1 MFELGVD
8 SLIPWLVLAVVGA
21 AFWYALRPKWVFT
34 VRIENGAV
42 ASTAGQVTRSFVHDV
57 EEVCQRASVSVGE
70 IRGQSRGR
78 SIVLAFYGAIPGECQ
93 QQLRNLWQVHG
104 TLR

>member
-1 MFELGVD
+1 MFELGD
-8 SLIPWLVLAVVGA
+8 SFVPWIILALVGA

-42 ASTAGQVTRSFVHDV
+42 AFTAGQVTRSFVHDV
-57 EEVCQRASVSVGE
+57 ADVCQKARVSVGE
-70 IRGQSRGR
+70 IRGRSRGR
-78 SIVLAFYGAIPGECQ
+78 AIVLAFYGAIPGECQ
-93 QQLRNLWQVHG
+93 QQLRNLWHMHG